1 VHWLVDKFKK
11 IPGTLI
17 LILIS
22 YLGMRFATAQI
33 KAAIVELVSKFNVKI
48 NAKTRKDN
56 EFDPVQFISGL
67 QGGIWLDLEKL

>member
-1 VHWLVDKFKK
+1 
-11 IPGTLI
+11 
-17 LILIS
+17 
-22 YLGMRFATAQI
+22 MRFATAQI